1 MSWKKSLLVI
11 SKILGM
17 FINTL
22 TADEKYSVPKKDNLT
37 QPIQMQLSKKQNVF
51 LNLFLDSSNLDQIF
65 NILKKMMIIIA
76 YIVPKLQTAKDVVR

>member
-1 MSWKKSLLVI
+1 
-11 SKILGM
+11 M

>member
-1 MSWKKSLLVI
+1 MI

-76 YIVPKLQTAKDVVR
+76 YIVPKLQIAKDVVR

>member
-1 MSWKKSLLVI
+1 MI

>member
-1 MSWKKSLLVI
+1 MI

-22 TADEKYSVPKKDNLT
+22 TADEKYSIPKKDNLT

>member
-1 MSWKKSLLVI
+1 
-11 SKILGM
+11 M

-22 TADEKYSVPKKDNLT
+22 TTDEKYSVPKKDNLT

>member
-1 MSWKKSLLVI
+1 
-11 SKILGM
+11 M

-76 YIVPKLQTAKDVVR
+76 YIVPKLQIAKDVVR

>member
-1 MSWKKSLLVI
+1 
-11 SKILGM
+11 M

-22 TADEKYSVPKKDNLT
+22 TADEKYSIPKKDNLT

>member
-1 MSWKKSLLVI
+1 
-11 SKILGM
+11 M

-76 YIVPKLQTAKDVVR
+76 YIVPKLQTTKDVVR